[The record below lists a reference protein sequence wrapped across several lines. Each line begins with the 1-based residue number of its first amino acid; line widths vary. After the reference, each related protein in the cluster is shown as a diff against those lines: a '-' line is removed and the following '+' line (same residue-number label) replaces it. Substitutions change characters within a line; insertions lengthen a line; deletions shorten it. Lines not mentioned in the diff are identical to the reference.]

1 LPPQWGALNVDAKL
15 WRVSEAIGR
24 VVASSY
30 WAMGGGLLA
39 CAAALVWVVTVGYR
53 AGKRREEKISL
64 VRADSARNNTWR
76 RTPSLL
82 SDVVEEVRDQREA
95 LWSSLSGVVD
105 KAPGL
110 SRRRSDSQQVSG
122 AEPEDEDEEVAVE
135 PYWASSTDSV
145 VARSLRLHDE
155 EAEGDG
161 RRRARRGAGAWAAE
175 VLQAGREVEDAVE
188 DEERIEVLQEEIER
202 VRREVAART
211 AERAGAPSPAP
222 ITAETAAAAAASER
236 EGALTRWLMDECIIA
251 EADAAHYA
259 ELLIDDGFD
268 SLLSL
273 SAMDDADWPSAVKK
287 GHRRTIERQALAS
300 LRASL

>member
-1 LPPQWGALNVDAKL
+1 
-15 WRVSEAIGR
+15 
-24 VVASSY
+24 
-30 WAMGGGLLA
+30 LLA

-64 VRADSARNNTWR
+64 VRADSARNNAWR
-76 RTPSLL
+76 PTPSLL

-95 LWSSLSGVVD
+95 LWSSLAGVVD
-105 KAPGL
+105 KAPGR
-110 SRRRSDSQQVSG
+110 SRRRSDSQRVSG
-122 AEPEDEDEEVAVE
+122 AEDEDEDEEVAVE

-155 EAEGDG
+155 EAAAGAEGDG
-161 RRRARRGAGAWAAE
+161 RRRARRAGAWAAE
-175 VLQAGREVEDAVE
+175 VLQTGREDADAVE

-202 VRREVAART
+202 VRREVAVRT
-211 AERAGAPSPAP
+211 AERAGALAPAP
-222 ITAETAAAAAASER
+222 ITAECWSPSPRQALTAETAAVVAASER
-236 EGALTRWLMDECIIA
+236 EGSLTRWLVDECIIA

-300 LRASL
+300 LRAV

>member
-1 LPPQWGALNVDAKL
+1 MPHH
-15 WRVSEAIGR
+15 
-24 VVASSY
+24 
-30 WAMGGGLLA
+30 
-39 CAAALVWVVTVGYR
+39 
-53 AGKRREEKISL
+53 L
-64 VRADSARNNTWR
+64 VRVEKRNR
-76 RTPSLL
+76 AAPQ
-82 SDVVEEVRDQREA
+82 VRDQREA

-105 KAPGL
+105 KAPGR
-110 SRRRSDSQQVSG
+110 SRRRSDSQRVSG

-161 RRRARRGAGAWAAE
+161 RRRARRAGAWAAE